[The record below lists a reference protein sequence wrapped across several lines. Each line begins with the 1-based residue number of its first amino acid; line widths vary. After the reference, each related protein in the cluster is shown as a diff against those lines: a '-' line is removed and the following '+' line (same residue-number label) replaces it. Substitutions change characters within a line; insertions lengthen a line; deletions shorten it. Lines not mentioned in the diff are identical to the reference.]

1 MGNDHLNFTFIIFQI
16 DNIFITKYSYDGK
29 YPGSW
34 VSSPVAW
41 YIWINNEPL
50 GTRFNP
56 TRGKL
61 PDHLIRTTTNNTAQ
75 PRRGGPL
82 SILFVNLAVLLKF
95 LLQLFASFPEMISKL
110 FIKLLTFAR
119 FVPVKN
125 LLLQMRRSFIKW
137 FCQNRNHGRV
147 GPPPAATS
155 CPQITNHTNPN
166 GIAIK

>member
-1 MGNDHLNFTFIIFQI
+1 MTILITFIIFQI

-29 YPGSW
+29 YPGYW
-34 VSSPVAW
+34 VSSPVPW

-61 PDHLIRTTTNNTAQ
+61 PDHPIRTTTNNTSQ

-82 SILFVNLAVLLKF
+82 HCLSTFICSI
-95 LLQLFASFPEMISKL
+95 QDSSSIICIISEMISKL
-110 FIKLLTFAR
+110 FIKLFTFAR
-119 FVPVKN
+119 FVPVEN

-147 GPPPAATS
+147 APAPAATS